1 MTQLI
6 QPSDPQY
13 FTNTSTQSYDRHKYR
28 LVFKNKK
35 SIVFD
40 DYEVL
45 RSSWFQ
51 YSSSGTLDHVQ
62 ILDRTNEVIDTTVLR
77 SSAGQGF

>member
-1 MTQLI
+1 MTPTIKQ
-6 QPSDPQY
+6 SDW
-13 FTNTSTQSYDRHKYR
+13 FTSTSDKSYDRHKYR

-51 YSSSGTLDHVQ
+51 YSSSGTLDHVE

>member
-1 MTQLI
+1 M
-6 QPSDPQY
+6 S
-13 FTNTSTQSYDRHKYR
+13 FTCTSTALYDRHKYR

-51 YSSSGTLDHVQ
+51 YSSSGTLDHVE
-62 ILDRTNEVIDTTVLR
+62 ILDAKE
-77 SSAGQGF
+77 SKGFQ